1 MSPSDDPKDQLKR
14 LFRLREPEVGAPP
27 SDLEDALVE
36 RLRRRTA
43 APAPTRRFA
52 GFIGQHRFAFAG
64 VALAMIFG
72 ACRLPVDYQRS
83 FGASVRCVAE
93 PDALDEAELQAMS
106 RELEVAIAAESVALR
121 IMRDEQRAQVRV
133 DVWGDLEDEA
143 DALDLIVDLA
153 PTLRGASCSAQAIE
167 GTVHGTL
174 GGRLGY
180 SLLSLD
186 VLDRKSAAEAREEIL
201 VELAAQGFAGKAEV
215 QVEDD
220 GQGQRKVMIRLE
232 ETIDSDGE
240 LPPLRSFDVEAS
252 AGADEVEV
260 EHRVLRRDPAP

>member
-27 SDLEDALVE
+27 PQLEEALVE

-43 APAPTRRFA
+43 TATPKRG
-52 GFIGQHRFAFAG
+52 GFFGLIGQHRFAFAG
-64 VALAMIFG
+64 VALAMVFG

-83 FGASVRCVAE
+83 FGASVRCVVDPA
-93 PDALDEAELQAMS
+93 ALDEAELQAMS
-106 RELEVAIAAESVALR
+106 RALETAIAAESVALR
-121 IMRDEQRAQVRV
+121 VMRDDTSAQVRV
-133 DVWGDLEDEA
+133 DVWGDLEDEE
-143 DALDLIVDLA
+143 DALDLVVELA
-153 PTLRGASCSAQAIE
+153 PTLRAASCSAQAIE

-180 SLLSLD
+180 SLLALD

-201 VELAAQGFAGKAEV
+201 IELAAQGFAGKAEV
-215 QVEDD
+215 EVEDD
-220 GQGQRKVMIRLE
+220 GNGQRKVKIRLE

-240 LPPLRSFDVEAS
+240 LPPLRDVQPS
-252 AGADEVEV
+252 GGAEEVEF
-260 EHRVLRRDPAP
+260 EHRVLRRDPAE